1 MTSGP
6 IFRYLWKLTC
16 SKRSDNGEG
25 RANNNHRPHY
35 LINSRKVGLVFKA
48 FIVSFAAVMGGSS
61 RNAPLHSSL
70 LSPKWGGALRD
81 DPNLASQEQ
90 LRNFTFLLASKRF

>member
-1 MTSGP
+1 MNSKNRDVDNMMTSGP

-48 FIVSFAAVMGGSS
+48 FIVSFAAVIWVVTQRSS
-61 RNAPLHSSL
+61 PLLTPL
-70 LSPKWGGALRD
+70 LLVGRSVA
-81 DPNLASQEQ
+81 
-90 LRNFTFLLASKRF
+90 